1 MKCARGA
8 TSLMRVHAPAK
19 KRSAFFL
26 LFLFFLYSNPTDA
39 SLLPAADREGSERF
53 FSVAYDNFLKRA
65 YAPALEN
72 LDNALKLNTYF
83 VDYYLM
89 RGLVLHRLGRTDEA
103 VKSIRYYLEVRPR
116 DSAAPR
122 ILERYRNEQLFVNEF
137 LTGEPLQSTIISSV
151 KDVKKAF
158 SLGILQTLGVRGL
171 GKVASYADGVFLAD
185 TLGNRV
191 GFRLPGEDLF
201 QFLEIQ
207 SPVVALP
214 AGNKSFYVISET
226 GDVFHLP
233 EGERMPVS
241 LGKLPVEPSDGAL
254 ITSGLLA
261 VSSAVTR
268 GVFVYSLPELNFAG
282 KIDFPEGER
291 LFEPV
296 ALSVYGGW
304 LAVADRSNGK
314 VHIQSIQD
322 RSVRFSLEAEAP
334 RDLAWSSFGDLFI
347 LHESGGVSRARI
359 SFTRRTAIELEN
371 VLSET
376 HQGWSLFPIHDRIY
390 CLDISASRLWEMF
403 PVPYGES
410 FAMLSLFSPAISRE
424 QDRESFVLAGTV
436 SGPFRTYMSMNAPV
450 VTSVWN
456 ERLLGGNYIPSV
468 AAQHGAT
475 LYFKP
480 PQPVRLQGEGTFSA
494 ASGKDVVN
502 ALMEAWDAR
511 KGDLANIVVAASTP
525 FSFEEILQLAGFCLQ
540 NRVRIFVYA
549 DGIPSIEL
557 LRAAA
562 LTCGSETF
570 VPNGTWGPLPP
581 YSSGSIRIVLPADE
595 TSSGFPS
602 RSTLS
607 VYLDIGVVPTRDW
620 VPLWPDLL

>member
-1 MKCARGA
+1 
-8 TSLMRVHAPAK
+8 MRVRASAK
-19 KRSAFFL
+19 KQSAFFL
-26 LFLFFLYSNPTDA
+26 LFLLFLCSSPTDA

-53 FSVAYDNFLKRA
+53 FSVAYDNFLNRA
-65 YAPALEN
+65 YDPALEN

-137 LTGEPLQSTIISSV
+137 LTGEPLQSTIISSE

-158 SLGILQTLGVRGL
+158 SLGVLQTLGVRGL

-185 TLGNRV
+185 TFGNRV

-214 AGNKSFYVISET
+214 AGNKSFYVLSET

-261 VSSAVTR
+261 VSSAVSR

-282 KIDFPEGER
+282 KIEFPEGER

-347 LHESGGVSRARI
+347 LHEPGGVSRARI
-359 SFTRRTAIELEN
+359 SFTRRTATELEN

-376 HQGWSLFPIHDRIY
+376 PQGWSLYPLHDRIY

-403 PVPYGES
+403 PVPHGES

-424 QDRESFVLAGTV
+424 QDRESFVLDGTV

-468 AAQHGAT
+468 AALHGAT

-549 DGIPSIEL
+549 DGIPSLEL

-581 YSSGSIRIVLPADE
+581 YSSGNIRIVLPADE